1 MTGIV
6 ARLRCR
12 PSGPVS
18 RLPSRPAHLAGLVA
32 LAALITC
39 GAGQAP
45 AWAQAVNPNAPSLPG
60 SAAVLPPDPVAA
72 NSTLDSLLFYQ
83 LLIGELELNAGRAG
97 NAYGVILDAAR
108 RHGDEALFQR
118 AVEIA
123 VQARAGDQALE
134 AARAWRTAKPSSVA
148 PLRYQTQILLALN
161 KPEDVIEPLTAWLA
175 SVPTMEQPGL
185 IAGLPRL
192 LQGLPDRQ
200 RALSL
205 IEKLVLPYLDKP
217 GTRTASRVTLG
228 RAHLA
233 AGNLPQALGLARAA
247 QSDDL
252 AASAPAL
259 LALELLPGTP
269 AAETV
274 VTDYLARPEAEPA
287 VRMAYVRQLT
297 QSQRYADAG
306 RQLDR
311 LTTDRPQIPEPW
323 LMLGALRLELKQP
336 RDAETA
342 LLKYVEL
349 ASATPAPGSAAADA
363 AKAGAKPPES
373 ASSSSA
379 AAAATAAVA
388 AATAAAAAAVAVAED
403 DDDEPSAAPAG
414 SARDLTQ
421 AWLLL
426 AQSAEQ
432 RGDVKA
438 AETWLAKV
446 DNPQRALEVQSRRAS
461 LLARQGK
468 IKEAR
473 ALIQAVPERTGDD
486 ARAKLMAE
494 AQMLR
499 DVKRWREALE
509 VLTAASQRFS
519 DDVDLIY
526 EQAMVEEKLDHLPEM
541 ERLLRRVI
549 ALKPEHPHAHNAL
562 GYSLADRGVR
572 LPEARDLIARA
583 LELSPGDPFI
593 TDSLG
598 WVEYRLGRRD
608 VALRLLRQAYS
619 ARPDTEI
626 AAHLGEVLW
635 ADGQQAEARTVWQ
648 DARNRDAANE
658 VLRETLARLKV
669 GL

>member
-6 ARLRCR
+6 ACLRCR
-12 PSGPVS
+12 SFGPSSHPQARRAS
-18 RLPSRPAHLAGLVA
+18 PIRAAA
-32 LAALITC
+32 LAALIAWGGGST
-39 GAGQAP
+39 QT
-45 AWAQAVNPNAPSLPG
+45 WAQAVKPVAPSLP
-60 SAAVLPPDPVAA
+60 SAAAVLPPNPSGA

-83 LLIGELELNAGRAG
+83 LLIGELELSAGRAG

-123 VQARAGDQALE
+123 LQARAGDQALE
-134 AARAWRTAKPSSVA
+134 AARAWRTAKPGAVA

-161 KPEDVIEPLTAWLA
+161 KPEDAIEPMAAWLA
-175 SVPTMEQPGL
+175 GVPTMERPGL

-192 LQGLPDRQ
+192 LQGLPDRK
-200 RALSL
+200 RALSI
-205 IEKLVLPYLDKP
+205 IEKLLLPYLDNP

-233 AGNLPQALGLARAA
+233 ADNLPQALGLARAA
-247 QSDDL
+247 QSDDP
-252 AASAPAL
+252 AAPAPSL
-259 LALELLPGTP
+259 LALEMLPGTP
-269 AAETV
+269 AAEAIV
-274 VTDYLARPEAEPA
+274 IDYLARAESEPA
-287 VRMAYVRQLT
+287 VRMAYVRRLT
-297 QSQRYADAG
+297 QSQRFADAG

-311 LTTDRPQIPEPW
+311 LTLDRPQIPEPW
-323 LMLGALRLELKQP
+323 LMLGALRLDLKQP
-336 RDAETA
+336 REAETA

-349 ASATPAPGSAAADA
+349 ASAAPAPGSAVADA
-363 AKAGAKPPES
+363 AKAS
-373 ASSSSA
+373 A
-379 AAAATAAVA
+379 
-388 AATAAAAAAVAVAED
+388 
-403 DDDEPSAAPAG
+403 DDDEDDERSAGPAG
-414 SARDLTQ
+414 SGRDLTP

-432 RGDVKA
+432 RGDLKA

-468 IKEAR
+468 VKEAR
-473 ALIQAVPERTGDD
+473 SLIQAVPERTGDD
-486 ARAKLMAE
+486 ARAKLLAE

-499 DVKRWREALE
+499 DVKHWREALE
-509 VLTAASQRFS
+509 VLLAASQRFS
-519 DDVDLIY
+519 DDTDLLY
-526 EQAMVEEKLDHLPEM
+526 EQAMVEEKLDHLADM

-549 ALKPEHPHAHNAL
+549 ALKPDHPHAHNAL
-562 GYSLADRGVR
+562 GYSLADRGMR
-572 LPEARDLIARA
+572 LAEARDLIARA

-598 WVEYRLGRRD
+598 WVEFRLGHREI
-608 VALRLLRQAYS
+608 ALRLLRQAYA

-635 ADGQQAEARTVWQ
+635 SDGQQAEARTVWQ
-648 DARNRDAANE
+648 EARSRDAANE
-658 VLRETLARLKV
+658 ILRETLARLKV